1 MKLRRGG
8 RNVQARS
15 QAVTGSLGE
24 SSRIERTW
32 RGRWWS
38 GGCSPREEECGRG
51 RDVGGE
57 VVLEGG
63 DE

>member
-1 MKLRRGG
+1 
-8 RNVQARS
+8 
-15 QAVTGSLGE
+15 LGE
-24 SSRIERTW
+24 LEDREDLE
-32 RGRWWS
+32 GRWWS
-38 GGCSPREEECGRG
+38 RGCSPREEEECGRG